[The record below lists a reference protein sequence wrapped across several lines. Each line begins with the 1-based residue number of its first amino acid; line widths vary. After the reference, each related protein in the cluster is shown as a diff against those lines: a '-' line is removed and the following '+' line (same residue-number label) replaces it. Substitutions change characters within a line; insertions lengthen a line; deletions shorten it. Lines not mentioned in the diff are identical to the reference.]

1 MTTPVP
7 VAEAVLLRLQLM
19 DPPYDTGALPPVLL
33 VAAAEGGVGGVYV
46 EVGRGAGAPVP
57 VGPEGGVGGVYVEVG
72 RGAGAPVPVGA
83 EGGVGGV
90 YVEVGRGAGAPV
102 PPGTEVEGPPEG
114 GALDEPPDDGRD
126 GVVEFVPVLPENLPA
141 MHFVKSG

>member
-72 RGAGAPVPVGA
+72 RGAGAPVP
-83 EGGVGGV
+83 
-90 YVEVGRGAGAPV
+90 
-102 PPGTEVEGPPEG
+102 PGTEVEGPPEG